1 MFGGQQQSNATGS
14 SLFGGANTTTQP
26 SGTSNLFG
34 TSTAGAGTGTGTT
47 QGTTG
52 GGLGGSTLFGGGAP
66 TAQTQAKP
74 PFSGLGGLGSGLS
87 GAGTGGVL

>member
-1 MFGGQQQSNATGS
+1 MFGGQQQGSATG

-34 TSTAGAGTGTGTT
+34 TSTAGAGTGTTQAGTT

-52 GGLGGSTLFGGGAP
+52 GGLFGGGAS
-66 TAQTQAKP
+66 TAQTQAKA
-74 PFSGLGGLGSGLS
+74 PFSGLGGLGSGL
-87 GAGTGGVL
+87 TGGATGGLL